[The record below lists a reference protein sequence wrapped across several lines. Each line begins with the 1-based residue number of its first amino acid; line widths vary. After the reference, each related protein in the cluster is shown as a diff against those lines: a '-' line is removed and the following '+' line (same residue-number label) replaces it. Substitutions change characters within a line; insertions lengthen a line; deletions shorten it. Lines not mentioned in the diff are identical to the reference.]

1 MGAEVI
7 GMKEEKQR
15 ETTWSKLSKKPW
27 FWPALYLSVCAVLLG
42 AYFLIQSPTSMDQA
56 DEEDF
61 EMEREWDGASDD
73 FEGGEDSFPTAAR
86 DETLQMPVADEDSVE
101 IIHHFYD
108 PEASLEEQQDALV
121 YYNNMYYQN
130 TGVCI
135 ARESDETFEV
145 TAAVTGEVVKAEK
158 DDILGHVVEL
168 KHDNGIVTVYQSLED
183 LQVEEGDTVT
193 QGTVLGMAG
202 RSLYH
207 KDSGVHVHFEVRKD
221 GEPIDPTDVFHQS
234 LEDIGIPSEDELTE
248 EEEEDDSSNKEEETS
263 EKEPA
268 EEEDAS

>member
-7 GMKEEKQR
+7 GMNEEKQR
-15 ETTWSKLSKKPW
+15 ETTWSKLSKKTW

-42 AYFLIQSPTSMDQA
+42 AYFLIQSPTSVDQA
-56 DEEDF
+56 DEDGF
-61 EMEREWDGASDD
+61 EMERGWDGATDD
-73 FEGGEDSFPTAAR
+73 WGAGEDSFPTAAS

-101 IIHHFYD
+101 IISHFYD
-108 PEASLEEQQDALV
+108 PDATLEEQQDALV

-135 ARESDETFEV
+135 AREDDETFEV
-145 TAAVTGEVVKAEK
+145 TAALTGEVVRAEK

-183 LQVEEGDTVT
+183 LTVEEGDTVT
-193 QGTVLGMAG
+193 QGTVIGMAG

-221 GEPIDPTDVFHQS
+221 GEPINPTDVFHQS
-234 LEDIGIPSEDELTE
+234 LEDIGFPSEDDLV
-248 EEEEDDSSNKEEETS
+248 EEDDDESQDKEAREEE
-263 EKEPA
+263 PA
-268 EEEDAS
+268 DEGDES